1 MEICALL
8 YWHVRLEWDGVMST
22 FSGDRKYK
30 IPVLDPFDVTEVK
43 IINDGARPTGIS
55 ITLRNAKVYG
65 LKDAVLKKAMW
76 VCVAAH
82 QVRLPHTSTSS

>member
-1 MEICALL
+1 VCI
-8 YWHVRLEWDGVMST
+8 SN

-30 IPVLDPFDVTEVK
+30 IPVLDPFDVKELK

-65 LKDAVLKKAMW
+65 IKDTVMKKIM
-76 VCVAAH
+76 
-82 QVRLPHTSTSS
+82 

>member
-1 MEICALL
+1 
-8 YWHVRLEWDGVMST
+8 MST

-65 LKDAVLKKAMW
+65 LKDAVLKKAM
-76 VCVAAH
+76 
-82 QVRLPHTSTSS
+82 